1 MSLVPQKGLSQI
13 RIATL
18 VLTLAGVG
26 VYALMAW
33 QLKHYTQQLQTVREE
48 AVAQAGSRERE
59 SYQALAQCRA
69 LNTNDKGAQ
78 TVGDDYCL
86 AGLDPEQAR
95 QAQRLSQDI
104 AQRMQAVP
112 VPALVRLMGGG
123 VK

>member
-18 VLTLAGVG
+18 VLTMSGLG
-26 VYALMAW
+26 VYALTAW
-33 QLKHYTQQLQTVREE
+33 QVRQYTKHLEAARQE
-48 AVAQAGSRERE
+48 AVTQAGARERE

-69 LNTNDKGAQ
+69 LNTNEKGAQ

-86 AGLDPEQAR
+86 SALDPEQRR
-95 QAQRLSQDI
+95 QAQRLNQDI
-104 AQRMQAVP
+104 AQRMQAVK

-123 VK
+123 MK